1 MKQRTCL
8 LKCLAVIASMHMS
21 SIVWAPPKGDVWVRK
36 HTPMPSKRVGFSTSA
51 VNGKIYAIG
60 GTLWD
65 GEPRHGRVLRTV
77 EEYDPVINQW
87 KIKEGMRAARS
98 FLAASAANGKIYAI
112 GGSVQLFWDRKHV
125 EEFNPATDTWE
136 NKADMLVPRSDH
148 FANTVDGK
156 IYVIGGASDG
166 LVEEYDPVAD
176 RWGKKS
182 AMPKR
187 RYVFATS
194 AVDGKIYVIGGARW
208 NPARILA
215 TVEAYDPATNTW
227 ETRADMP
234 TPRFNLFAATVNGII
249 YAIGG
254 FSNLGVRALPTVEA
268 YNPATDTWET
278 MADMPEGRSG
288 FSASAV
294 GGKIYVFSSYRDF
307 QRTVLIYT
315 PPARRPRSINP
326 AGKLAATWGQVKV
339 GN

>member
-36 HTPMPSKRVGFSTSA
+36 HTPMPTKRVGFSTSA

-77 EEYDPVINQW
+77 EEYDPVTNQW

-215 TVEAYDPATNTW
+215 TVEAYDPAT
-227 ETRADMP
+227 
-234 TPRFNLFAATVNGII
+234 
-249 YAIGG
+249 
-254 FSNLGVRALPTVEA
+254 
-268 YNPATDTWET
+268 DTWET
-278 MADMPEGRSG
+278 KPTCQRRDL
-288 FSASAV
+288 
-294 GGKIYVFSSYRDF
+294 IYLRQLSMGLFTRLAGLLILVFEHYRQWKRTTL
-307 QRTVLIYT
+307 QRTRGKRWQICPREDLVF
-315 PPARRPRSINP
+315 PPVR
-326 AGKLAATWGQVKV
+326 
-339 GN
+339 